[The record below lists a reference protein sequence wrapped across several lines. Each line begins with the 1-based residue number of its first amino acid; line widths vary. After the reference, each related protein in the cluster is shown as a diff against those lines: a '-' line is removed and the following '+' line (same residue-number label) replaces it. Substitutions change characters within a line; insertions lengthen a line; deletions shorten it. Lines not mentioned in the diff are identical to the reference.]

1 MSTLREILPQFDGK
15 KAKLAAALGL
25 SRQAV
30 SSWDMDA
37 PIPSRHLIRIQRELL
52 PVERREGGTGSPGGT
67 FSRSLVPAS
76 RKLDHVL
83 YDIRGPVME
92 EAYRL
97 EEEGHRVMKLN
108 IGNPA
113 AFGFHA
119 PEEIIQD
126 VIHNI
131 SLADGYSESRGLF
144 PARKAVMQECQVKGI
159 PGVTIND
166 IYMGNGVSE
175 LIVMSLQA
183 LLNDGDEVLVPAP
196 DYPLWTAAVRL
207 AGGKAVHY
215 LCDEQSDWQPDLE
228 DIASKVTDRTRAI
241 VVINPNNPTGA
252 VYSREILE
260 GICGI
265 AAERRLILFAD
276 EIYDKILY
284 DDAHHIPLGSLT
296 QDVLVV
302 TFGGLS
308 KNYRLAGFR
317 SGWLIVSGAKH
328 RARDYIQGINM
339 LASMRLCANVPGQ
352 LAVQTALGGYQSIRD
367 LVLPG
372 GRLREQ
378 RDIAWKRLNDIPGVS
393 CVKPK
398 GALYLFPRLNLKRYP
413 VEDDENFVLELLRDQ
428 QLLLVQG
435 TAFNWPSPDHL
446 RLVFL
451 PQGEDL
457 ERAIDKLE
465 TFLSKWR

>member
-1 MSTLREILPQFDGK
+1 MLTLRQVLPHFSGK
-15 KAKLAAALGL
+15 KAALAASLGV

-30 SSWDMDA
+30 SRWEMDEPLPERHALRLQHEILAIQPTTADGTASA
-37 PIPSRHLIRIQRELL
+37 P
-52 PVERREGGTGSPGGT
+52 RRGLNVS
-67 FSRSLVPAS
+67 AS
-76 RKLDHVL
+76 HKLDNVL
-83 YDIRGPVME
+83 YDIRGPVLE

-97 EEEGHRVMKLN
+97 EEDGHRVMKLN

-131 SLADGYSESRGLF
+131 SMADGYCESRGLF
-144 PARKAVMQECQVKGI
+144 PARKAVMQESQIRGI

-183 LLNDGDEVLVPAP
+183 LLNEGDEVLVPSP

-207 AGGKAVHY
+207 AGGKAIHY
-215 LCDEQSDWQPDLE
+215 LCDEQSDWQPDV
-228 DIASKVTDRTRAI
+228 DDMAAKITDRTRAI

-252 VYSREILE
+252 VYDRHIMEKIGQLATSKKLM
-260 GICGI
+260 
-265 AAERRLILFAD
+265 LFAD
-276 EIYDKILY
+276 EIYDKILF
-284 DDAHHIPLGSLT
+284 DDVQHVPLASLV
-296 QDVLVV
+296 QNCLVV
-302 TFGGLS
+302 SFGGLS

-317 SGWLIVSGAKH
+317 SGWMIISGAKH
-328 RARDYIQGINM
+328 RAREYLEAVHM

-352 LAVQTALGGYQSIRD
+352 LAVQTALGGYQSIKD

-372 GRLREQ
+372 GRLHEQ
-378 RDIAWKRLNDIPGVS
+378 RDLAWTKLNDIPGVS

-398 GALYLFPRLNLKRYP
+398 GALYLFPRLDLNYYP
-413 VEDDENFVLELLRDQ
+413 IEDDESFVLELLRDQ
-428 QLLLVQG
+428 QLLVVQG
-435 TAFNWPSPDHL
+435 TAFNWPMPDHL

-451 PQGEDL
+451 PQGDDL
-457 ERAIDKLE
+457 EAAIDKLA
-465 TFLSKWR
+465 TFLDKYR